1 MAETGKRIKSLLNE
15 NVKPAIHQE
24 AECLADWYKMAQTIY
39 LQTQIL
45 EKDLTSYDESI
56 FELKDRLTRIKDE
69 LKNETVDPKKNVTSI
84 CKESSIAVRKRLE
97 ISSNV
102 KVSWFVV

>member
-1 MAETGKRIKSLLNE
+1 MG
-15 NVKPAIHQE
+15 

-45 EKDLTSYDESI
+45 EKDLLSYEENIYELRDRLVRIKE
-56 FELKDRLTRIKDE
+56 ELKTE
-69 LKNETVDPKKNVTSI
+69 NNDPKKNIS
-84 CKESSIAVRKRLE
+84 CMFKESSMAVRKRLE

-102 KVSWFVV
+102 KVNFIDLFKEQQF

>member
-1 MAETGKRIKSLLNE
+1 
-15 NVKPAIHQE
+15 
-24 AECLADWYKMAQTIY
+24 MAQTIF

-45 EKDLTSYDESI
+45 EKDLASYDDSI

-69 LKNETVDPKKNVTSI
+69 MKNESVDPKKNVSSMF
-84 CKESSIAVRKRLE
+84 KESSMAVRKRLE

-102 KVSWFVV
+102 KVN